1 MDASAADEWGR
12 CNSSGPMDAWR
23 IVRAKRPKCNRP
35 IDHTGPHRRYWRD
48 ASVQAEWTDTLQEAA
63 QRK

>member
-1 MDASAADEWGR
+1 
-12 CNSSGPMDAWR
+12 MDAWR